1 MASAAL
7 LVAIVIIFILLAV
20 LRRSH
25 RKVRELRSSLRKAT
39 KWLN

>member
-7 LVAIVIIFILLAV
+7 LVAIIMIFFLLAAV
-20 LRRSH
+20 RRQH

>member
-7 LVAIVIIFILLAV
+7 LVAIIVIVLLLAV